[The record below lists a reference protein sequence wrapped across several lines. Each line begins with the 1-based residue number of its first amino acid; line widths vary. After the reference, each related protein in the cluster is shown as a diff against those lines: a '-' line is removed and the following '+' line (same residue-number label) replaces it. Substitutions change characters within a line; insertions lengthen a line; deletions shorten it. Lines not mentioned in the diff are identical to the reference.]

1 MNRQQILQIHS
12 RLLPQFILD
21 SDNSKRTKKA
31 PSNHVKLHNSELG
44 NRCDKMQKWILRLQ
58 WHISS
63 NISMLDTAATFGI
76 NKAYIL
82 PIFNNFLCQRKF
94 KYGLQKLAL
103 RLLIYQLWHLL
114 GLRACLV
121 GHHCFQSLTHFR
133 C

>member
-1 MNRQQILQIHS
+1 
-12 RLLPQFILD
+12 
-21 SDNSKRTKKA
+21 
-31 PSNHVKLHNSELG
+31 
-44 NRCDKMQKWILRLQ
+44 
-58 WHISS
+58 
-63 NISMLDTAATFGI
+63 MLDTAATFGI

-121 GHHCFQSLTHFR
+121 GRHCFQALTHSVLAVFNISAKPIFS
-133 C
+133 